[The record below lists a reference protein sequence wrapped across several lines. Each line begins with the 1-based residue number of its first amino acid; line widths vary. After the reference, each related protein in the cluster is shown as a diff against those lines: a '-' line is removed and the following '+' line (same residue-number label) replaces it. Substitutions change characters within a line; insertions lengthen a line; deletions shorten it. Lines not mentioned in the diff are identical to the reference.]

1 MNPLKAA
8 LLAAI
13 LAVSSACPA
22 FAIDFGSI
30 PLQPGVAVTVSL
42 YGVGGYQWVRV
53 CNNAESSADVAVI
66 IQPRER
72 RVLQPGLCTQ
82 QEGYEL
88 DVRNLGNGPATITFY
103 PGAD

>member
-1 MNPLKAA
+1 MNPLKTA
-8 LLAAI
+8 LLAAT
-13 LAVSSACPA
+13 LAIAAAYPA
-22 FAIDFGSI
+22 IAIDFGSI

-53 CNNAESSADVAVI
+53 CNNAESMADVAVI

-72 RVLQPGLCTQ
+72 RVLEPGLCTQ

-88 DVRNLGNGPATITFY
+88 DLRNMGTGTATITFY